1 MSLPIA
7 VNIDGGEGGRIAQ
20 SAEQK
25 ELDFCERR
33 RYLIDTLSK
42 RRDGISSLYPDLLDP
57 SFGSCLRRGIPERRQ
72 KEWWPDPESNWGH
85 GDFQSPALP
94 TELSCHLYR
103 PFSAPTSLIN
113 TGFRNFQA
121 RALKFFS
128 FFTSENDYNVNVIDL
143 SGRRRY
149 IMHVLITTHANRKS
163 EDGASQLRFGQ
174 AQSG

>member
-25 ELDFCERR
+25 ELDFGERG

-42 RRDGISSLYPDLLDP
+42 RRDGISSSYPDLLDP
-57 SFGSCLRRGIPERRQ
+57 SFGSCLRGGIPERRQ

-94 TELSCHLYR
+94 TELSCHLAEVMFAS
-103 PFSAPTSLIN
+103 PPTP
-113 TGFRNFQA
+113 
-121 RALKFFS
+121 
-128 FFTSENDYNVNVIDL
+128 Y
-143 SGRRRY
+143 
-149 IMHVLITTHANRKS
+149 
-163 EDGASQLRFGQ
+163 
-174 AQSG
+174 

>member
-1 MSLPIA
+1 MASVI
-7 VNIDGGEGGRIAQ
+7 VNASNWKSINSRKFRA
-20 SAEQK
+20 
-25 ELDFCERR
+25 R
-33 RYLIDTLSK
+33 K
-42 RRDGISSLYPDLLDP
+42 RCDLWQGP
-57 SFGSCLRRGIPERRQ
+57 SMRE
-72 KEWWPDPESNWGH
+72 KKWWPDPESNWGH

-103 PFSAPTSLIN
+103 PFPAPTSLIN

-143 SGRRRY
+143 SGRRPY

-174 AQSG
+174 TQSG